1 MIRNITPSIIKST
14 SENQNEILA
23 NILHLYV
30 TKGRF
35 DCDLTTSKGVFYKH
49 GIAKPQHLYD
59 KFPQLEDVKD
69 LEQTEELPNEIFDS
83 IIVDLPF
90 IINESKTTSKG
101 LIEKRFTAFKNQDE
115 LYQANNEM
123 LELSYRL
130 LKSNGILVMKTMDF
144 CHSSKQYWMG
154 YYIQNKAQELGF
166 KLVDL
171 FILNAKHRML
181 SKGVKQHHARKY
193 YSYFFVFVKKGNNTS
208 IKEAMKISRPLSGI
222 AA

>member
-1 MIRNITPSIIKST
+1 MNTYNNIIKSI
-14 SENQNEILA
+14 SEDQNEILA

-30 TKGRF
+30 TKDCF

-59 KFPQLEDVKD
+59 KFPQMEDVKN
-69 LEQTEELPNEIFDS
+69 LEQAKELPDEIFDS
-83 IIVDLPF
+83 IVVDLPF
-90 IINESKTTSKG
+90 IINESKTASKG

-130 LKSNGILVMKTMDF
+130 LKKNGVLVMKTMDF

-154 YYIQNKAQELGF
+154 HYVQNKAQELGF
-166 KLVDL
+166 KLDDF
-171 FILNAKHRML
+171 FILTAKHRML
-181 SKGVKQHHARKY
+181 SKEVKQRHARKY
-193 YSYFFVFVKKGNNTS
+193 HSYFLVLIKKSNNTFVKE
-208 IKEAMKISRPLSGI
+208 IMKMSGPLSRI

>member
-1 MIRNITPSIIKST
+1 MNRDNNIIKST
-14 SENQNEILA
+14 SEDQNEILA

-30 TKGRF
+30 TKGYF
-35 DCDLTTSKGVFYKH
+35 DCDLTTSKGVFYKY

-69 LEQTEELPNEIFDS
+69 LEQTKELPNEIFDS
-83 IIVDLPF
+83 IVVDLPF

-101 LIEKRFTAFKNQDE
+101 LIEKRFTAFTNQDE

-130 LKSNGILVMKTMDF
+130 LKNNGILVMKTMDF
-144 CHSSKQYWMG
+144 CHSNKQYWMG
-154 YYIQNKAQELGF
+154 HYIQTKAQELGF
-166 KLVDL
+166 KLADL
-171 FILNAKHRML
+171 FILTAKHRML

-193 YSYFFVFVKKGNNTS
+193 HSYFFVFVKKVNNTS
-208 IKEAMKISRPLSGI
+208 IREAMKISRPLSKI